1 MVGGREVFLLIHL
14 LLITGLRADGADGK
28 PFGLGVG
35 PVFIGGQ
42 DTDLEGAQV
51 ALRILGQYINYKVLS
66 GEATE
71 LDAFEYKN
79 YYADNLCIGTC
90 PQHSHCE
97 KGVCVC
103 NQGYQQ
109 VYGRCRPKASVAHF
123 SEDDAKYRKPTPPP
137 IPAFCFC
144 EERDQD
150 GRRQRN
156 ICPDLKS
163 DERCMYITYPN
174 VFDDQRQFCRPGNH
188 NFCLSKDI
196 NMFCSENTM
205 PGPWTSTQEE
215 VCGCRKEMKFDQQR
229 MECRIHIGAD
239 CSGVNKTGYFNP
251 NHLTEVLTGEEV
263 APHGV
268 TYDKE
273 DVLQGFCLLL
283 DGQVDNYN
291 AHLVGTGDNVK
302 LSILAPIVIA
312 VNLLLLLF

>member
-14 LLITGLRADGADGK
+14 LSITGVRADGAEGK

-109 VYGRCRPKASVAHF
+109 VYGQCRPKASVAHF
-123 SEDDAKYRKPTPPP
+123 SGDDAKYRKPTPPP

-174 VFDDQRQFCRPGNH
+174 VFDDQRQFCNRGDH
-188 NFCLSKDI
+188 NYCLGKDI
-196 NMFCSENTM
+196 NMFCSDKTM
-205 PGPWTSTQEE
+205 FDRWSEE
-215 VCGCRKEMKFDQQR
+215 RRVCGCRKEMKFDQQK

-239 CSGVNKTGYFNP
+239 CSGVNRTGYFNP
-251 NHLTEVLTGEEV
+251 HHLTEVLAGEED
-263 APHGV
+263 APEGV

-283 DGQVDNYN
+283 DGQVDDYDV
-291 AHLVGTGDNVK
+291 HLIGAGDSLNWK
-302 LSILAPIVIA
+302 LAPAVLA